1 MKTRYKILLVVFV
14 LLAGLAWYG
23 YSELKRTN
31 ADLQDAAPEQTV
43 DAVALINAFVSD
55 TALAGRNYIDKT
67 ILVKGMVKSVDTS
80 GIITLGDSGEMSSVQ
95 CTMDKRHQVDYNSLR
110 PGTVVSI
117 KGKCN
122 GYQADELLG
131 TDVKLNFCVLDK
143 TNKIQTP

>member
-1 MKTRYKILLVVFV
+1 MKTRYKILLVVLV

-31 ADLQDAAPEQTV
+31 ADLQEATPDLTV
-43 DAVALINAFVSD
+43 DAATLINDFVSD
-55 TALAGRNYIDKT
+55 TAAAGKKYIDKT
-67 ILVKGMVKSVDTS
+67 ILVRGMLKSVDTS
-80 GIITLGDSGEMSSVQ
+80 GIISLGSSGEMSSVQ
-95 CTMDKRHQVDYNSLR
+95 CTMDKRHVVDYNSLK
-110 PGTVVSI
+110 PGAQVSI

-143 TNKIQTP
+143 NK